1 MKYAI
6 YAGVLVLP
14 FYLAGCADLDE
25 TLNKAVSWIDA
36 PATQHA
42 IESLKTGVN
51 GVHMRRR
58 RCRRGSTAD
67 RDGRGWRSVDHRTD
81 GKVYVGSSTVCAA
94 LGGTLGPQAVIP

>member
-1 MKYAI
+1 M
-6 YAGVLVLP
+6 LVLP

-42 IESLKTGVN
+42 IESLKTGVTAFTCAVADVGAVAQQIET
-51 GVHMRRR
+51 GV
-58 RCRRGSTAD
+58 GGGQSII
-67 RDGRGWRSVDHRTD
+67 GTD